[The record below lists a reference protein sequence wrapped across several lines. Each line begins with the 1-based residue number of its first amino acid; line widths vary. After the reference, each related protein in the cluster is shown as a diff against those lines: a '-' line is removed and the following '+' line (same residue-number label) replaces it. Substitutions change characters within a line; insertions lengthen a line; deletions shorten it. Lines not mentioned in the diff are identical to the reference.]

1 MLWRMLWRESEEV
14 GVPDVCSGLLPA
26 FGKIAKILCCVN
38 NCRCRLGVG
47 EVYSVVYMQ
56 STLSF
61 TAKVVVEVAKA
72 RDETLMIQLRVKRTK
87 LQ

>member
-1 MLWRMLWRESEEV
+1 MLWRMLWRESEEA

-26 FGKIAKILCCVN
+26 FGKIAKIFCCVN

-61 TAKVVVEVAKA
+61 AAKVVVEVQKA
-72 RDETLMIQLRVKRTK
+72 NMKR
-87 LQ
+87 